1 MNYSTFGKHFLLKNN
16 NMETEKTKNGIYP
29 EYFYNYIKLVENE
42 DLKAILKDQL
52 PEIQNFF
59 SSIDETKTLYKYEEG
74 KWSIKEVLQHMID
87 TERIFAY
94 RALAFARKESSTLP
108 SFDEKKYAENS
119 NADTRAWNDLID
131 ELIAVRE
138 TTEFLFNSFSNEQL
152 NTVGKASN
160 YEMSV
165 KALGYTIAGHVAHHI
180 IILKERYLKDQA
192 VYEV

>member
-1 MNYSTFGKHFLLKNN
+1 MSRPDLTTLPQFYKRYVEHVKHFELLEAFN
-16 NMETEKTKNGIYP
+16 
-29 EYFYNYIKLVENE
+29 V
-42 DLKAILKDQL
+42 
-52 PEIQNFF
+52 
-59 SSIDETKTLYKYEEG
+59 SSTKTIALVKSLSEEQGEHRYAPG

-131 ELIAVRE
+131 ELIAVRK

-180 IILKERYLKDQA
+180 IILKERYLKD
-192 VYEV
+192 